1 MRKDVDKMNEIIIKA
16 LDEAGIQNFYITRL
30 NEKTND
36 VYAVFTHFSD
46 PVEYADN
53 KKGGEEYNILVNLYC
68 KRSIEKN
75 KNTVIDAL
83 NKAGLKGGS
92 CQGTIREE
100 TGYYNTAITFKYFL
114 SK

>member
-1 MRKDVDKMNEIIIKA
+1 MNEIIINA
-16 LDEAGIQNFYITRL
+16 LDSAGIQNFYITKL

-36 VYAVFTHFSD
+36 LYVVFTHFSD
-46 PVEYADN
+46 PREYADN
-53 KKGGEEYNILVNLYC
+53 EKGGEEYNILVNLYC

-75 KNTVIDAL
+75 KNTVIEAL

-114 SK
+114 RK

>member
-1 MRKDVDKMNEIIIKA
+1 MRKDVDKMNEIIINA
-16 LDEAGIQNFYITRL
+16 LDDAGIQNFYITKL

-36 VYAVFTHFSD
+36 VYVVFSHFSS
-46 PVEYADN
+46 PVAYADN

-75 KNTVIDAL
+75 KNVVIDVL
-83 NKAGLKGGS
+83 NAAGLKGGS

-114 SK
+114 TK

>member
-1 MRKDVDKMNEIIIKA
+1 MFRLNDIIINA
-16 LDEAGIQNFYITRL
+16 LNEAGIQNFYITRL

-36 VYAVFTHFSD
+36 VYVVFTHFSD

-53 KKGGEEYNILVNLYC
+53 EKGGEEYNILVNLYC